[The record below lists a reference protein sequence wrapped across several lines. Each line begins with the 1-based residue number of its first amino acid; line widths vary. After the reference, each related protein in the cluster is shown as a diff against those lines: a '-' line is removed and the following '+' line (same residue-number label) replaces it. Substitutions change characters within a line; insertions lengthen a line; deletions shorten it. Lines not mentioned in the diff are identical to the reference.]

1 MTLATMLHRRPC
13 VIRSLVHRRAPLL
26 RSSRPTIAYCN
37 HWILAGKHETDWRM
51 HEGLLSRRSYS
62 SKDITALS
70 QTSRSNDLQD
80 EAGIMD
86 SDAEPYDASGLKKL
100 LDVIDPAGSFATSG
114 TFALPGLSA
123 KIEIASVGTIG
134 LPLHPVLAKYMKDT
148 VAEKAPF
155 GRGPE
160 TLLDESV
167 RKAWQIDPSQV
178 TMTGWKDTVSNVVKE
193 ACYELGISNENVQN
207 LGIEAHLY
215 KVLLYEK
222 GGHFKAHKDTVKQE
236 GMFGTLVFQ
245 LPSVFEGSD
254 SVVSHR
260 GETKRFKIS
269 EDCETTSQYMAFYGD
284 CEHEI
289 MPVTEGWRFCLVYN
303 LVVTK
308 PHPTGVVPDGSQLES
323 MVKKLEIEAAKWKA
337 SPTGKLGYCLDHEY
351 TLDSLDFGKL
361 KGRDAVVM
369 SALRHAKDDAGNRM
383 FDLCLVFF
391 SQMVQLTPHEYDNQY
406 DVEKII
412 FEDGSSVTEPKTT
425 PPADMKAINIWCD
438 KVMYTSHKDGFVK
451 EMKDLTDKERTK
463 IEENDYYEIQIGNRK
478 EVEVVHHDA
487 GNEGGGHTTWYRSA
501 VLVLQPACQ
510 KSDES

>member
-1 MTLATMLHRRPC
+1 MIPFARSSLVALAT
-13 VIRSLVHRRAPLL
+13 VHRGYFAAWSSTVLPPLDP
-26 RSSRPTIAYCN
+26 RR
-37 HWILAGKHETDWRM
+37 GKPETRWRM
-51 HEGLLSRRSYS
+51 DEGLLSRRSHS
-62 SKDITALS
+62 SKDFTTLS
-70 QTSRSNDLQD
+70 QTSSNDHQD
-80 EAGIMD
+80 EAAIMD
-86 SDAEPYDASGLKKL
+86 SDAEPYDASDLKQL

-114 TFALPGLSA
+114 TFALPGLTS
-123 KIEIASVGTIG
+123 KIEIASVGTIA
-134 LPLHPVLAKYMKDT
+134 LPLHPVMAKYVKDT

-178 TMTGWKDTVSNVVKE
+178 SMTGWKDTISNVVKQ

-236 GMFGTLVFQ
+236 GMFGTLVLQ
-245 LPSVFEGSD
+245 LPSVFQGSD

-269 EDCETTSQYMAFYGD
+269 EDCETTSRYMAFYGD

-308 PHPTGVVPDGSQLES
+308 PHPTGVVPDTSQLES
-323 MVKKLEIEAAKWKA
+323 MVKKLEVEAAKWKA

-361 KGRDAVVM
+361 KGRDAVVL
-369 SALRHAKDDAGNRM
+369 SALRHAKDDTGNRM

-391 SQMVQLTPHEYDNQY
+391 SQKVYDSEDDYYNEYG
-406 DVEKII
+406 VEKII
-412 FEDGSSVTEPKTT
+412 LEDGSSVTKPKTK

-438 KVMYTSHKDGFVK
+438 KVMYNSHKDGFVK
-451 EMKDLTDKERTK
+451 EMKDLTEEERAEIEDDDNRYEKE
-463 IEENDYYEIQIGNRK
+463 IGNRK

>member
-1 MTLATMLHRRPC
+1 MIFPLARSSLVALAT
-13 VIRSLVHRRAPLL
+13 VHRAYLAAWSSTVLPPLDP
-26 RSSRPTIAYCN
+26 RR
-37 HWILAGKHETDWRM
+37 GKPETRWRM
-51 HEGLLSRRSYS
+51 DEGLLSRRSHT
-62 SKDITALS
+62 SKDITTLS
-70 QTSRSNDLQD
+70 QTSSNDHQD
-80 EAGIMD
+80 EAAIMD
-86 SDAEPYDASGLKKL
+86 SDAEPYDASELKKL
-100 LDVIDPAGSFATSG
+100 LDVIDPTGSFATCG
-114 TFALPGLSA
+114 TFAFPGPSA

-134 LPLHPVLAKYMKDT
+134 LPLHPVMAKYVKDT

-178 TMTGWKDTVSNVVKE
+178 TLAGWKDTVSKVVKQ

-236 GMFGTLVFQ
+236 GMFGTLVLQ
-245 LPSVFEGSD
+245 LPSVFDGSD

-269 EDCETTSQYMAFYGD
+269 EDCETTYQYMAFYGD

-308 PHPTGVVPDGSQLES
+308 PHPMGVVPDGSQRET
-323 MVKKLEIEAAKWKA
+323 MVKKLEVEAAKWKA
-337 SPTGKLGYCLDHEY
+337 SSTGKLGYCLDHEY

-391 SQMVQLTPHEYDNQY
+391 YQMYEELPCEYNNEY
-406 DVEKII
+406 GVEMII
-412 FEDGSSVTEPKTT
+412 FEDGSSVTRPKSK
-425 PPADMKAINIWCD
+425 PPAGMKGINIWCD
-438 KVMYTSHKDGFVK
+438 KAMHTSQNDGFVK
-451 EMKDLTDKERTK
+451 EMKDLTEEERA
-463 IEENDYYEIQIGNRK
+463 EFEANSLDEEIQIGNRK
-478 EVEVVHHDA
+478 EVEVEHHDA

-501 VLVLQPACQ
+501 VLVLQPACH

>member
-1 MTLATMLHRRPC
+1 M
-13 VIRSLVHRRAPLL
+13 
-26 RSSRPTIAYCN
+26 
-37 HWILAGKHETDWRM
+37 E
-51 HEGLLSRRSYS
+51 
-62 SKDITALS
+62 
-70 QTSRSNDLQD
+70 
-80 EAGIMD
+80 
-86 SDAEPYDASGLKKL
+86 KL

-114 TFALPGLSA
+114 NFAFPGLNT
-123 KIEIASVGTIG
+123 KIEIARVGTIA

-178 TMTGWKDTVSNVVKE
+178 SMTGWKDTVSNVVKQ

-222 GGHFKAHKDTVKQE
+222 GGHFKTHKDTVKQE
-236 GMFGTLVFQ
+236 GMFGTLVLQ

-260 GETKRFKIS
+260 GETKRFKLS
-269 EDCETTSQYMAFYGD
+269 KDCETTPQYMAFYGD

-303 LVVTK
+303 MVVTK
-308 PHPTGVVPDGSQLES
+308 PHPMGVVPDGSQLEP

-391 SQMVQLTPHEYDNQY
+391 SQEVLDSPDECYSLYGVQ
-406 DVEKII
+406 KII
-412 FEDGSSVTEPKTT
+412 FEDGSSVTEPKSK
-425 PPADMKAINIWCD
+425 PPAGMKGINIWCD
-438 KVMYTSHKDGFVK
+438 KVMYTSHKDGFIR
-451 EMKDLTDKERTK
+451 EMKDLTEEERAD
-463 IEENDYYEIQIGNRK
+463 IEDDDMPYEIEIGNRK
-478 EVEVVHHDA
+478 EVEVEHHDA